1 MTELGF
7 DVLAGDHPIA
17 PIMIGDAAKAGELAE
32 ALVRRG
38 VYVVGFSYPVVPM
51 GKARIRTQMSAAH
64 TIADLDFAA
73 EQFRQARD
81 ELG

>member
-7 DVLAGDHPIA
+7 DVLAGDHPIV
-17 PIMIGDAAKAGELAE
+17 PVMIGDAARAGELAE

-38 VYVVGFSYPVVPM
+38 VYVADSPTPWCRSGRPASAP
-51 GKARIRTQMSAAH
+51 RSAAH
-64 TIADLDFAA
+64 TIEDLELAV

>member
-1 MTELGF
+1 
-7 DVLAGDHPIA
+7 
-17 PIMIGDAAKAGELAE
+17 MIGDAARAGELAE

-64 TIADLDFAA
+64 TIADLDAAA
-73 EQFRQARD
+73 EQFRLARD